1 MDRRVRRTRAM
12 LGQALKELLLEKDYD
27 AITVQDITDRAD
39 LNRATFYLHYGRKEV
54 LLTETLETQ
63 FDELIARIEAE
74 TAGQYIW
81 ENPLSAQIVYEH
93 IAEHAALYK
102 VLFGERG
109 QGFVIN
115 RLLKY
120 MARYDENQLRQ
131 VISEEGVPVALV
143 AYHFAGALFA
153 TAVWW
158 LENDMPYSPEYMAD
172 NLQRLCASGVVS
184 LAGVD
189 VMRDA

>member
-27 AITVQDITDRAD
+27 AITVQEITDRAD
-39 LNRATFYLHYGRKEV
+39 LNRATFYLHYGRKEE
-54 LLTETLETQ
+54 LLTEMLESQ
-63 FDELIARIEAE
+63 FDELVARIEAE
-74 TAGQYIW
+74 TTGQYFW
-81 ENPLSAQIVYEH
+81 ESPLSAQIVYEH
-93 IAEHAALYK
+93 IAARAPLYK

-120 MARYDENQLRQ
+120 MARYDEAQLRQ
-131 VISEEGVPVALV
+131 IMPEGAPVALV

-158 LENDMPYSPEYMAD
+158 LENDMPYSPAYMAE
-172 NLQRLCASGVVS
+172 NLQRLCVSGVVS
-184 LAGVD
+184 LAGAAVIRD
-189 VMRDA
+189 V